1 MACVRRTLALVLVGL
16 ASLAACGRGTPEP
29 SPLAASPSEGSA
41 DPTSAS
47 PAPQE
52 EPWDGRDR
60 VVAAIRE
67 GTSAFVVIPRSRYVP
82 MWDRLGPSDPDYV
95 FDARSPNGGH
105 APMLIADVR
114 VDERDRAWFEV
125 YLPIRPNGATGWV
138 REEDVRVRRR
148 HERIEVDL
156 SRRILEH
163 YVDGALVDRFRVGVG
178 TPEHPTATGTFYV
191 WVKVPFDPPHPA
203 YGSLALGLSGF
214 SPVLSEW
221 PGEGRMAIHGTPW
234 AFDRGRAVSHGCVRV
249 WNPEMLRL
257 ADVPLG
263 TPVIIHR

>member
-1 MACVRRTLALVLVGL
+1 MACVRKTLALVLVGL
-16 ASLAACGRGTPEP
+16 ASLTGCAGGAPDP
-29 SPLAASPSEGSA
+29 SPLAAPLSEGSA
-41 DPTSAS
+41 APTSANLV
-47 PAPQE
+47 PQV
-52 EPWDGRDR
+52 EPLDGRDR
-60 VVAAIRE
+60 LIAAIRE

-82 MWDRLGPSDPDYV
+82 MWERLGSPDPDYV
-95 FDARSPNGGH
+95 FDARSPNGGR

-114 VDERDRAWFEV
+114 VDERDRAWFAV

-138 REEDVRVRRR
+138 REEDVRVRPRR
-148 HERIEVDL
+148 ERIEVDL
-156 SRRILEH
+156 SRRVLEH
-163 YVDGALVDRFRVGVG
+163 YVGEELVDRFRVGVG

-191 WVKVPFDPPHPA
+191 WVKVPYDPPHPA

-234 AFDRGRAVSHGCVRV
+234 ASDRGQAVSHGCVRV
-249 WNPEMLRL
+249 WNPQMLRL

>member
-1 MACVRRTLALVLVGL
+1 MACVRKALALLL
-16 ASLAACGRGTPEP
+16 MAFASLVACGRGTPEP
-29 SPLAASPSEGSA
+29 SPFAASEGSA
-41 DPTSAS
+41 APTPAS
-47 PAPQE
+47 PLPQHD
-52 EPWDGRDR
+52 PQDGRER
-60 VVAAIRE
+60 LIAAIRD

-82 MWDRLGPSDPDYV
+82 MWDRLGPADPDHV
-95 FDARSPNGGH
+95 FDARSPNGGR
-105 APMLIADVR
+105 APMLIADVQ
-114 VDERDRAWFEV
+114 VDTTGDAWFDV

-138 REEDVRVRRR
+138 REEDVRVRPRR
-148 HERIEVDL
+148 ERIEVDL
-156 SRRILEH
+156 SRRVLEH
-163 YVDGALVDRFRVGVG
+163 YVGEELVDRFRVGVG

-191 WVKVPFDPPHPA
+191 WVKVPYDPPHPA

-234 AFDRGRAVSHGCVRV
+234 ASDRGQAVSHGCVRV
-249 WNPEMLRL
+249 WNPEMHRL